1 MTTSD
6 NLNMHL
12 DRNRPVDSDRFE
24 RITRCADRSA
34 RPSSS
39 FRRGDADI
47 NSRPLTN
54 GRRFRSGRRRNCAD
68 YVLSFVRGGLLL
80 DKYDDVD
87 DDDERRKNWP
97 RTAQPHA
104 APLAAA
110 CRLPST
116 TALHRRMHFRAASTR
131 RRLTTWRKMR
141 FESFDSDTVGRRPEE
156 TDVRRLEAAL
166 WRLSGSGVGA
176 LWHHRI

>member
-1 MTTSD
+1 MDVVFGRASD
-6 NLNMHL
+6 
-12 DRNRPVDSDRFE
+12 E
-24 RITRCADRSA
+24 IARITCF
-34 RPSSS
+34 PSYGTDYSS
-39 FRRGDADI
+39 
-47 NSRPLTN
+47 N
-54 GRRFRSGRRRNCAD
+54 
-68 YVLSFVRGGLLL
+68 
-80 DKYDDVD
+80 KYDDVD

-141 FESFDSDTVGRRPEE
+141 FESFDSNTVGRRPEE
-156 TDVRRLEAAL
+156 TDVRRLYRQRYGDCLGAA
-166 WRLSGSGVGA
+166 SA
-176 LWHHRI
+176 LYGITESDINLFATRPFAAKGFQTIAPY

>member
-1 MTTSD
+1 MD
-6 NLNMHL
+6 VVFGRAG
-12 DRNRPVDSDRFE
+12 DE
-24 RITRCADRSA
+24 IARITCF
-34 RPSSS
+34 PSYGTDYSS
-39 FRRGDADI
+39 
-47 NSRPLTN
+47 N
-54 GRRFRSGRRRNCAD
+54 
-68 YVLSFVRGGLLL
+68 
-80 DKYDDVD
+80 KYDDVD

-141 FESFDSDTVGRRPEE
+141 FESFDSNTVGRRPEE

-166 WRLSGSGVGA
+166 IMATVWERRRRFMASQNLI
-176 LWHHRI
+176 LN